1 MVKKAGRK
9 REEYALHSLMMGGAS
24 MRAARGDVSERVIQ
38 REGRWRSDAYTLR
51 RTPGIMR
58 TMHDRCLVN

>member
-38 REGRWRSDAYTLR
+38 REGRWKSDA
-51 RTPGIMR
+51 
-58 TMHDRCLVN
+58 